1 MIPVSRDC
9 TGGTVARGHS
19 TLIRVRILVVAVLTL
34 TCTPQEAP
42 QVAPPPLAASPEI
55 RIGLVAGAAGLD
67 ITGDSG
73 FTVLDADG
81 GTAAAVD
88 PGARWRVRRDGASL
102 AAGSS
107 AGWTVTGQSTL
118 TFVPRGGGLIALGGR
133 WYRGRLAVTRDRTG
147 LTAINTLGIEE
158 YLQGVV
164 GAELG
169 YREGADLE
177 ALAAQAIVSRTFA
190 IRNLG
195 KRAST
200 GFDLLPS
207 VVDQVYG
214 GIGAEYPLTL
224 DAVRRTAGQVL
235 TWGGTP
241 IDAFFFST
249 CAGRTARGTEVFAA
263 ADRPYLASVRDSD
276 GDGQAYCRISPRYR
290 WREEWTGDQLR
301 SVLRQSLPAI
311 LGTPADQ
318 VGSVRGVQITRRTDS
333 DRVARV
339 TVTLDRS
346 AVAVDGP
353 AIRQV
358 LRPVGEALL
367 RSAVFQLRE
376 SRENGRVSRLVADGA
391 GSGHGVGFCQWGALG
406 RARAGQDASTIL
418 GAYFPGT
425 SISRAY

>member
-1 MIPVSRDC
+1 MEGSPRRRRAPTRAIQA
-9 TGGTVARGHS
+9 G
-19 TLIRVRILVVAVLTL
+19 VVLLTL
-34 TCTPQEAP
+34 TCAPQEGP
-42 QVAPPPLAASPEI
+42 EVTPPPLAASPEI
-55 RIGLVAGAAGLD
+55 RIGLVAGASQVD

-73 FTVLDADG
+73 LTVLDADG
-81 GTAAAVD
+81 ATAAAVD
-88 PGARWRVRRDGASL
+88 PGVRWLVRRDGAML
-102 AAGSS
+102 AAGTS
-107 AGWTVTGQSTL
+107 ADWMMRGRVTL
-118 TFVPRGGGLIALGGR
+118 TFVPRGGFVSVGGK
-133 WYRGRLAVTRDRTG
+133 WYRGRLSVTRDRTG
-147 LTAINTLGIEE
+147 LTVINTLGIEE

-169 YREGADLE
+169 QREAADQE

-214 GIGAEYPLTL
+214 GIAAEYPLSR

-235 TWGGTP
+235 TWQGAP

-249 CAGRTARGTEVFAA
+249 CAGRTAQGTEVFAGA
-263 ADRPYLASVRDSD
+263 ERPYLSSIQDFD
-276 GDGQAYCRISPRYR
+276 GDGQPYCRISPRYR

-301 SVLRQSLPAI
+301 SVLKQSLPAV
-311 LGTPADQ
+311 LGTPPDQ
-318 VGSVRGVQITRRTDS
+318 VESVRGVQVTRRSGS

-339 TVTLDRS
+339 TVTLDRGTID
-346 AVAVDGP
+346 VEGP

-358 LRPVGEALL
+358 LHPVGEPLL
-367 RSAVFQLRE
+367 RSAVFQLLE
-376 SRENGRVSRLVADGA
+376 SRENGRVSRLIADGA
-391 GSGHGVGFCQWGALG
+391 GSGHGVGFCQWGAVG

-418 GAYFPGT
+418 GAYFPGA
-425 SISRAY
+425 SIGRAY